1 MSTRA
6 IDARGLSRTFASR
19 TGEVDA
25 VRGLDLRVEEGAL
38 VAFLGPN
45 GAGKSTSM
53 RLLTTLLE
61 PTGGTA
67 TVCGHDIRTA
77 PAAVRRSIGHVGQG
91 TSAGH
96 HQRVRDELVMQARFY
111 GVPRRTAAVR
121 TERLLAD
128 FALEGCAGRTVS
140 TLSGGQR
147 RRLDVAMG
155 MVHGPRLLFL
165 DEPSTGLDPQSRTDL
180 WEHVLR
186 MRREHGTT
194 VFASTHYLEE
204 ADVFAERVLVMD
216 HGRVIA
222 DDTPAGLK
230 TELADGRAGSG
241 PPPTLDDVFLHLTG
255 RSLRES
261 TVAVTDATT
270 EEAHQ

>member
-1 MSTRA
+1 MSRRRVRALTPSREASSAPAQNRRACNNASARSDRATVSVLMVPPRAWKDHPARKSGQDPTYWPSNVPAMSTRA

-165 DEPSTGLDPQSRTDL
+165 DEPSTGL
-180 WEHVLR
+180 
-186 MRREHGTT
+186 
-194 VFASTHYLEE
+194 
-204 ADVFAERVLVMD
+204 
-216 HGRVIA
+216 
-222 DDTPAGLK
+222 
-230 TELADGRAGSG
+230 
-241 PPPTLDDVFLHLTG
+241 
-255 RSLRES
+255 
-261 TVAVTDATT
+261 
-270 EEAHQ
+270 

>member
-1 MSTRA
+1 MNTRA
-6 IDARGLSRTFASR
+6 IDARGLARTFTPR
-19 TGEVDA
+19 TGEVRA
-25 VRGLDLRVEEGAL
+25 VRGLDLTVEDGEL

-77 PAAVRRSIGHVGQG
+77 SAAVRRSIGYVGQG
-91 TSAGH
+91 ASAGH
-96 HQRVRDELVMQARFY
+96 HQRVRDELVVQARFH
-111 GVPRRTAAVR
+111 GVPRREAADR
-121 TERLLAD
+121 AERLLAD

-165 DEPSTGLDPQSRTDL
+165 DEPSTGLDPQSRADL
-180 WEHVLR
+180 WQHVLR

-230 TELADGRAGSG
+230 AGLAGENGGSG

-261 TVAVTDATT
+261 TVAAPEPTT
-270 EEAHQ
+270 EGTLP

>member
-1 MSTRA
+1 MDTRA
-6 IDARGLSRTFASR
+6 IDARGLTQTFTAR
-19 TGEVDA
+19 TGDVRA
-25 VRGLDLRVEEGAL
+25 VRGLDLSVEDGGL
-38 VAFLGPN
+38 IAFLGPN

-67 TVCGHDIRTA
+67 KVCGHDVRTES
-77 PAAVRRSIGHVGQG
+77 AAVRRSIGYVGQG
-91 TSAGH
+91 SSAGH
-96 HQRVRDELVMQARFY
+96 HQRVRDELTVQARFH
-111 GVPRRTAAVR
+111 GVPRREAAER
-121 TERLLAD
+121 AERLLAD
-128 FALEGCAGRTVS
+128 FALENCAGRTVS

-165 DEPSTGLDPQSRTDL
+165 DEPSTGLDPQSRADL
-180 WEHVLR
+180 WQHVLR

-230 TELADGRAGSG
+230 AGLAGDGGRSG
-241 PPPTLDDVFLHLTG
+241 PPPTLDDVFFHLTG

-261 TVAVTDATT
+261 TVAAPAPTT
-270 EEAHQ
+270 EGTLP